1 MDGHVAKLSIA
12 KSILTAP
19 GAYTSK
25 TGVHVVLQANGARC
39 PAGIGDSILS
49 IPIPAGAP
57 PVPTVAW
64 CAPIGSHTQ
73 PIATTS
79 DGKNDA
85 IVWFMDG
92 QNLVGVDGDTGTNVT
107 TATGVC
113 AAVRQWTSP
122 IAVKGRIIVGAD
134 NRLCSWSPH

>member
-1 MDGHVAKLSIA
+1 
-12 KSILTAP
+12 
-19 GAYTSK
+19 
-25 TGVHVVLQANGARC
+25 
-39 PAGIGDSILS
+39 
-49 IPIPAGAP
+49 
-57 PVPTVAW
+57 VAW
-64 CAPIGSHTQ
+64 CASIGSHTQ

-85 IVWFMDG
+85 IVWFMNG
-92 QNLVGVDGDTGTNVT
+92 QNLVGVDGDTGTNVA